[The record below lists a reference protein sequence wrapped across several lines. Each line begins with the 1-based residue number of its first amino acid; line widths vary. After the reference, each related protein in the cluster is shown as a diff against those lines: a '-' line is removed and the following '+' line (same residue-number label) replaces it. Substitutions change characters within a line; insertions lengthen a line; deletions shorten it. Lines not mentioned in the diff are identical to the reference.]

1 MKKYY
6 LLIKVEN
13 SECRKQKNKRSIENE
28 RRKQIV
34 ALKVLKPEEHRQN
47 PKSTEIIFQNIKD

>member
-1 MKKYY
+1 MQKK
-6 LLIKVEN
+6 
-13 SECRKQKNKRSIENE
+13 KNKRSIENE